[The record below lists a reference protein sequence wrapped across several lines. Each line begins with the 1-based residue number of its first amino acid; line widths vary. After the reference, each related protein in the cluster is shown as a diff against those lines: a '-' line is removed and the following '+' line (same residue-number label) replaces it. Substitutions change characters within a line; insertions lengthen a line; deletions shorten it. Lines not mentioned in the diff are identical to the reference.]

1 MRAWCVEEG
10 EPLCPDSQPSV
21 PLALSGIH
29 RLARLHSHEHQH
41 GGSVAD
47 HLSTNAA
54 IELRTAKLARDAE
67 VYKVMSRGMKVIH
80 PRRGPGVVIAIEP
93 DDVREKPLH
102 VEYED
107 GQVHNPRPARH
118 SAALHSAARLGRV
131 RSPRLL
137 GSIGEAHYG
146 LDWGWRA

>member
-1 MRAWCVEEG
+1 MVCREEG

-41 GGSVAD
+41 GGFVAD

-80 PRRGPGVVIAIEP
+80 PRHGPGVVIAIEP

-107 GQVHNPRPARH
+107 GQVHSPRH
-118 SAALHSAARLGRV
+118 SAALHCTAQHGWGGFHVRGCWVRLGRHTM
-131 RSPRLL
+131 
-137 GSIGEAHYG
+137 GWIG
-146 LDWGWRA
+146 DWRA